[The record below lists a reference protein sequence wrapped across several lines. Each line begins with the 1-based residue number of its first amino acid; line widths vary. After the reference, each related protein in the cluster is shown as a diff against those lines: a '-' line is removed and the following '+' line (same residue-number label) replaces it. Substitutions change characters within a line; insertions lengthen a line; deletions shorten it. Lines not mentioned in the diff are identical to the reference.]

1 MSRVAVLAALVTTLG
16 AASAQASTSIGQL
29 PSGSPT
35 IDSCPGGSPTTVW
48 QNQAPTGVVTA
59 ASGGVITTVTTQQ
72 SASQAGHHFKVKVV
86 DLVDRSFSP
95 AATITIRSS
104 SDPLAIAGTGAPES
118 FTVHIPIAA
127 GQGIAMFS
135 AEGFDCGYS
144 TSDSNDQMLFNGD
157 PEPGVGTSISA
168 QDGSMSAR
176 VPLQA
181 TIEPDADGD
190 GFGDETQDGCPNDP
204 SLHVAPC
211 TNDASVSA
219 TVTPSTI
226 GVGDLAVISGTIGNA
241 GPGQTSDAV
250 LHIAA
255 GPGLQIV
262 SSLPATACT
271 FSTDLACTVG
281 IVAKGASIPFIAVV
295 KGTATGAHTL
305 GASIAAS
312 NDSNAANN
320 AASSTVNVQN
330 QVPLVCTVP
339 SLKGATKAFAKKLLA
354 ATHCKLG
361 KTSRKKSKSGSRG
374 TVIKQSKKP
383 KSVLPAGSKVNV
395 TLRK

>member
-1 MSRVAVLAALVTTLG
+1 MSRVAVLAALTTTLG
-16 AASAQASTSIGQL
+16 AASAQASTTIGSL
-29 PSGSPT
+29 PTGSPT
-35 IDSCPGGSPTTVW
+35 IDSCTGGSPTTVW

-59 ASGGVITTVTTQQ
+59 QSSGVITTVRTQQ
-72 SASQAGHHFKVKVV
+72 SATQAGHHFKVKVV
-86 DLVDRSFSP
+86 DFIDRSFSP
-95 AATITIRSS
+95 AATVTVRAS
-104 SDPLAIAGTGAPES
+104 SDPLAIAGTGTPES
-118 FTVHIPIAA
+118 FAVRIPIAA

-135 AEGFDCGYS
+135 SESFDCDYS
-144 TSDSNDQMLFNGD
+144 TSDSNDQVLFNGD
-157 PEPGVGTSISA
+157 PEPGVGTSVSA
-168 QDGSMSAR
+168 QDGGTSAR
-176 VPLQA
+176 VPLEA

-190 GFGDETQDGCPNDP
+190 GFGDETQDACPGDP
-204 SLHVAPC
+204 TLQAAPC
-211 TNDASVSA
+211 VGDASVSA

-226 GVGDLAVISGTIGNA
+226 GVGDVAVISGTIGNG
-241 GPGQTSDAV
+241 GPGQVSDAV

-255 GPGLQIV
+255 AAGLQIV
-262 SSLPATACT
+262 ASLPATGCA
-271 FSTDLACTVG
+271 FSTDLACTIG

-305 GASIAAS
+305 AASVVAS
-312 NDSNAANN
+312 NDSNTANN
-320 AASSTVNVQN
+320 AASSTVTVQN

-361 KTSRKKSKSGSRG
+361 KTSRKKSKRGSPG

-383 KSVLPAGSKVNV
+383 KSVLPAGSKVNI